1 MKAIGR
7 FNAGLLTVLLLAAIS
22 QAQRTT
28 THSDET
34 SNNTTGCATPTSTYV
49 GTTSCAANFPGAN
62 DDASAGTDRNSGAN
76 TIVFDAIAKNL
87 ADFSHDNVD
96 IHKLVYSGFGVSPD
110 TGKVFANIVL
120 WHAGPPFNY
129 TPKSPGPQN
138 LFNGHF
144 VVGYSNDDL
153 NSAQVNA
160 QLAFMKRLKIDGIV
174 GNPPGPLPPSIP
186 TQNTN
191 NRNVNDAMLKWKTAA
206 DNDTSGFLYSV
217 MTDQVMWKQNT
228 TCIAAGMSPSCV
240 EKVMTCSLDYMKTA
254 TTSTFTC
261 VLDAALYNGGGFFAD
276 THYWKVNSRPVLS
289 YFLDESKFFTQCTG
303 TQPCAVYN
311 DNRAGTTCTGSG
323 DCWQKIYGGIA
334 HHINTFSPIPIV
346 INRVSFSHL
355 PSTLNGGSFRWFNPT
370 TDQNNQDLAGYDT
383 WLGTASTTS
392 LPVALAGAFGK
403 VDHAQSPFEVGDHLL
418 IDAKCGK
425 TFLSMMGEASKFFGP
440 GHPRTLQ
447 ALEITTW
454 DDYDEG
460 TEMETGI
467 DNCVSSFSANL
478 TGNSLSW
485 TTTFTAPGD
494 ETTLDHYTIFYS
506 TDGATGQNITA
517 LTDVAVNGTG
527 NYSFTLPNTLPSTTV
542 LYVKAVGKPMLQ
554 NHMTAGQLCSGCGG
568 GGGIVTVRPTVTT
581 PDGVAYSNPTN
592 AEDGNLATFAA
603 GIPGANQQ
611 LSGEIWSGFSNV
623 SGTPTQI
630 NLKISSAANCGN
642 VNDGL
647 ELDYSVDGGNT
658 WNLVYIMGLFG
669 GSCVNRPQQTDII
682 SLPLNQD
689 LSLVKVLAEF
699 SSTGSSSHQVFDA
712 WIEVT
717 H

>member
-1 MKAIGR
+1 MKAIGG
-7 FNAGLLTVLLLAAIS
+7 FKVGLLALIFVAVAS

-28 THSDET
+28 THADEIN
-34 SNNTTGCATPTSTYV
+34 NNTTGCATPTSIYV

-62 DDASAGTDRNSGAN
+62 DDASAGTDRNAGAN
-76 TIVFDAIAKNL
+76 TVVFDVVPKNL

-96 IHKLVYSGFGVSPD
+96 IHKLVYNGFGVTD
-110 TGKVFANIVL
+110 TGKIFANIVL
-120 WHAGPPFNY
+120 WHSGPPFNY

-144 VVGYSNDDL
+144 VVGYSNDDV

-186 TQNTN
+186 SQSTN

-206 DNDTSGFLYSV
+206 DNDTSGFLYSI

-228 TCIAAGMSPSCV
+228 TCIAAGISPSCV

-261 VLDAALYNGGGFFAD
+261 VLDAAVYNGGGFFAD
-276 THYWKVNSRPVLS
+276 SHYWKVSSRPVLS
-289 YFLDESKFFTQCTG
+289 YFLDESSVFTQCTSAA
-303 TQPCAVYN
+303 PCAVYS
-311 DNRAGTTCTGSG
+311 DNRPGTTCTGSS

-334 HHINTFSPIPIV
+334 HHISTFSPVPIV
-346 INRVSFSHL
+346 INRDSFSHL
-355 PSTLNGGSFRWFNPT
+355 PSALNGGSFRWINPT
-370 TDQNNQDLAGYDT
+370 TDQNNQDLTAYDS
-383 WLGTASTTS
+383 WLSTASTTA
-392 LPVALAGAFGK
+392 LPVALAVGFGK
-403 VDHAQSPFEVGDHLL
+403 VDHAQSPFPSEAHDHL
-418 IDAKCGK
+418 IMDAKCGK
-425 TFLSMMGEASKFFGP
+425 TFLTYMSEPSKFFGP
-440 GHPRTLQ
+440 AHPPHTLQ
-447 ALEITTW
+447 ALEIATW

-506 TDGATGQNITA
+506 TDGSTGENLTA

-527 NYSFTLPNTLPSTTV
+527 SYSFTLPGTLPSTTV
-542 LYVKAVGKPMLQ
+542 VYVKAVGKPMLQ
-554 NHMTAGQLCSGCGG
+554 NHMTAGQLCTVCGG
-568 GGGIVTVRPTVTT
+568 GTVTVRPTVATAN
-581 PDGVAYSNPTN
+581 GVAYSNPTN

-603 GIPGANQQ
+603 GISAPNQQ
-611 LSGEIWSGFSNV
+611 LSGEIWSGFGSV
-623 SGTPTQI
+623 GGTPTQI
-630 NLKISSAANCGN
+630 NLKISSAANCGDT
-642 VNDGL
+642 NDGL
-647 ELDYSVDGGNT
+647 ELNYSVDGGNT

-669 GSCVNRPQQTDII
+669 GSCVNRPQQTDVI
-682 SLPLNQD
+682 SLPLTQN
-689 LSLVKVLAEF
+689 LSQVKVLALF
-699 SSTGSSSHQVFDA
+699 SSTGASSHQVFDA